1 MYSRHTGFM
10 TRRSVP
16 SLDRVRPPRLTNV
29 SVNKRE
35 ARRMRRGWPNK
46 PNTMKV
52 YCRRRNFSRACSPWI
67 MRSCIWT
74 RSPSPRPNSSRPLIL
89 ISCWENK
96 ASSYERRGRCGEAQA
111 EQRRG
116 ERRRRR
122 RHQTPRNDSA
132 SSSQRTTQMKKPS
145 RKTMT
150 ANNPYSL
157 TRNTIRRIML
167 LLSPT
172 ATNKKR

>member
-16 SLDRVRPPRLTNV
+16 PPVRVRPPRLTNV
-29 SVNKRE
+29 SVNKRA

-96 ASSYERRGRCGEAQA
+96 ASSYERRGRCGEA
-111 EQRRG
+111 RRG

-157 TRNTIRRIML
+157 TRNTIRRIMP